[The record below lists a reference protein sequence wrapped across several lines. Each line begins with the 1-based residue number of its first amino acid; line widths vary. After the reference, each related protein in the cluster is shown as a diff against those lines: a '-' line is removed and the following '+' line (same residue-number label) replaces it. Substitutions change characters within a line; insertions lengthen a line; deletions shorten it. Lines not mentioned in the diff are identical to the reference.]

1 MLVGTG
7 PDRPAGGSQA
17 GRRGGPGS
25 RPGPAVFMLAAAAA
39 LVLGAAACSSGS
51 PAGSPAPASGTPAPA
66 AGSCAWPTLISA
78 QTYNNV
84 VPDAAASV
92 WVQPIVV
99 HKNLRIVISGR
110 YPDARYA
117 SFSVYTSG
125 GSSFTSNGAG
135 SSLPDYRI
143 APDRGSVNPWQH
155 RAAPGGRF
163 TVTLRADVSPGQ
175 VNTLPLPAGTSSG
188 HPGYLMYRVY
198 LPAGGSFSRVQLP
211 ALTLRQGHAARTLPA
226 CRSHNSPVPAP
237 ATAPASAA
245 ALGQPAGSSP
255 AAAPVPRQL
264 QFFKPAQPRYGGL
277 LPNADSAYVLAYL
290 VPPAPSDVVVVT
302 AKAPASAPG
311 SHPSVWPAPGE
322 DVRYWSMCIG
332 LGAAHLPTVVNKLP
346 GGKTDYGCRADDATK
361 LDSSGDNAFV
371 IGTESQRAA
380 IDRIPG
386 ATFLPFSTSQPTALH
401 LLLLRNMLVSRQFPH
416 SVQAVAQAGDPAAAA
431 AAMGPYYPRATI
443 CPLSV
448 LAAKG
453 PQACA
458 HHS

>member
-78 QTYNNV
+78 QIYNNV

-143 APDRGSVNPWQH
+143 APHRG
-155 RAAPGGRF
+155 
-163 TVTLRADVSPGQ
+163 DVSPGQ
-175 VNTLPLPAGTSSG
+175 VNPLPPPAGTSSG

-386 ATFLPFSTSQPTALH
+386 ATFLPFSTSQPAALH